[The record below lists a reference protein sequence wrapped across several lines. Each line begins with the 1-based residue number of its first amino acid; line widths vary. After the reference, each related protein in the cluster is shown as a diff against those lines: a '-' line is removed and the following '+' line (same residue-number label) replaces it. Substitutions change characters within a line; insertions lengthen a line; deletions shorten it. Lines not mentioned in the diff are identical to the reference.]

1 MRQEHRNEKSSP
13 GRGGGAGQRELVTLC
28 QLPFV
33 LSPEAKARI
42 MQGEALLTKQH
53 QVQASA
59 IQVSWHAVPL
69 HLISSVYDSPVQE
82 DTCVCHCQE
91 AQNHVAMLL

>member
-1 MRQEHRNEKSSP
+1 MRQEHRNEESSP
-13 GRGGGAGQRELVTLC
+13 GRGGGPGQRELVTLC

-53 QVQASA
+53 QVQTSA
-59 IQVSWHAVPL
+59 IQVSWHAVRASHFQCVML
-69 HLISSVYDSPVQE
+69 HRSKRTPVCPCQKAQYD
-82 DTCVCHCQE
+82 
-91 AQNHVAMLL
+91 VAMLL

>member
-13 GRGGGAGQRELVTLC
+13 GRGAGPSQRELVTLC

-59 IQVSWHAVPL
+59 IQVSCHAVPA
-69 HLISSVYDSPVQE
+69 S
-82 DTCVCHCQE
+82 CF
-91 AQNHVAMLL
+91 